1 MKEIIKAY
9 RKILTGRQKRM
20 CVLLLILLFIASL
33 LECVGLSLVIPAL
46 TSISEPD
53 KVIRI
58 LLLMCGV
65 YCVKN
70 IYLSAVTYF
79 QLWFTGKNRLMLQK
93 VIIGNLLRSPYLYH
107 ARMSTPELIQHM
119 DGDIRRTFDLLNQLL
134 HMCSEFMMVAVL
146 SAFLFVVNPM
156 VTVIIFAFYLLLM
169 GGIQVFIKPYLAKE
183 SEKSWLL
190 TNDFNKWLLQTVNC
204 IKIVKAEK
212 KEPFFTGKLLDSVE
226 KSCKMEV
233 KTTYIRSIPRMILE
247 MGTICGMLLAVSLF
261 VNMGVGTSDT
271 LSSLAVFAVVAIRML
286 PCMSRIN
293 NALNGKNWLAISL
306 RRTMEVLDG
315 IENAKQEGD
324 GEPEGEVTSALDASW
339 GQLVLDKV
347 SFRYPDTEEL
357 VLEELD
363 LTVKAGTVLGI
374 TGLSGA
380 GKTTLVD
387 MMLGLLEPLSGEVMV
402 GGVNIYH
409 SREAMNRWAAQI
421 AYIPQNVSLL
431 DGSIRENVL
440 FGLEHLGDESIW
452 AALEAA
458 QLKEYV
464 QSLPDGLDTY
474 IGQWGVRLSGGQRQR
489 IGIARAFYKQADVLV
504 LDEAT
509 SALDYA
515 TEQKIMDMVGEWRG
529 KKTVVIITHRQEAL
543 GICDEIIAI
552 SGKKAK
558 GWIYENTNG

>member
-1 MKEIIKAY
+1 MKEIINAY
-9 RKILTGRQKRM
+9 RKILTNRQKRM

-46 TSISEPD
+46 TNLSEPG
-53 KVIRI
+53 KVVGIM
-58 LLLMCGV
+58 LLMCGV
-65 YCVKN
+65 YCIKN
-70 IYLSAVTYF
+70 IYLSVVTYF

-134 HMCSEFMMVAVL
+134 QMCSEFMMVAVL
-146 SAFLFVVNPM
+146 SAFMFVVNPI
-156 VTVIIFAFYLLLM
+156 VTVIIFVFYLLLM

-212 KEPFFTGKLLDSVE
+212 KEPFFTGKLLDSVD

-247 MGTICGMLLAVSLF
+247 MGTICGMLVAVSLF
-261 VNMGVGTSDT
+261 VNMGAGTSDT

-306 RRTMEVLDG
+306 KRTMEVLDG
-315 IENAKQEGD
+315 IENAKQAHECQA
-324 GEPEGEVTSALDASW
+324 ESESVSRFEVSW
-339 GQLVLDKV
+339 GELVLDRV

-357 VLEELD
+357 VLEDLE

-387 MMLGLLEPLSGEVMV
+387 MMLGLLSPLSGRVMV

-409 SREAMNRWAAQI
+409 STEAMDRWSDQI
-421 AYIPQNVSLL
+421 AYIPQNVGLL
-431 DGSIRENVL
+431 DGTIRENVL
-440 FGLEHLGDESIW
+440 FGLEYLGDESIW
-452 AALEAA
+452 EALEAA

-464 QSLPDGLDTY
+464 QGLSEGLDTY

-489 IGIARAFYKQADVLV
+489 IGIARAFYKQAGVLV

-509 SALDYA
+509 SALDYV
-515 TEQKIMDMVGEWRG
+515 TEQKILDLVSGWKG
-529 KKTVVIITHRQEAL
+529 KKTVIIITHRQEAL
-543 GICDEIIAI
+543 GICDEVIAI